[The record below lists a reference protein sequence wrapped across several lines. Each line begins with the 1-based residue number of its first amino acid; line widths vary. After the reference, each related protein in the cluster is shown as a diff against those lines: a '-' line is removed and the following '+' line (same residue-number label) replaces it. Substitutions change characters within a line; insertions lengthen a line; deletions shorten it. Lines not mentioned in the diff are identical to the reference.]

1 MDKIA
6 SQISSFIGIVEEI
19 GVVQRLM
26 DIPHYMQEI
35 PGHPTPLEGYAVPVV
50 PQNIFAPVDGVDW
63 VDILL
68 EGGHALEGIVG
79 VVHSRLR

>member
-6 SQISSFIGIVEEI
+6 PQISSFIGIVEEI
-19 GVVQRLM
+19 GVMQRLV
-26 DIPHYMQEI
+26 DIPNHMQEI
-35 PGHPTPLEGYAVPVV
+35 SGHPTPLEGYTVPIV
-50 PQNIFAPVDGVDW
+50 PQNIFAPVDGVDG

-79 VVHSRLR
+79 IVHSRLR